1 MVQSVYKV
9 WSAFTKTLRAVIV
22 KQIDEDMAIKTVYF
36 GRFYAPKFDPVLNQ
50 RPIVYQPPTKLQNA
64 CNKVIQDSSTL
75 PAGER
80 YHFQNSDSLFSK
92 DIKLNFYNIAK
103 ASHQSLNTVESS
115 LQGLFQ
121 HLLTVI
127 AASNDGNL
135 KIKLNFRIG
144 TL

>member
-1 MVQSVYKV
+1 
-9 WSAFTKTLRAVIV
+9 
-22 KQIDEDMAIKTVYF
+22 MAIKTVYF
-36 GRFYAPKFDPVLNQ
+36 GRFFVPKLDHVLNL

-64 CNKVIQDSSTL
+64 CNKVIHDSSTL

-80 YHFQNSDSLFSK
+80 YHFQTSDSLFSR

-121 HLLTVI
+121 HMLAII
-127 AASNDGNL
+127 AASNDG
-135 KIKLNFRIG
+135 KL
-144 TL
+144 